1 MSFISKKFNQKIND
15 LRDSFENNKYVTHNG
30 IKGGL
35 NENELRQIIL
45 QVIPSKYK
53 ITRGV
58 IQNSNGDQSN
68 ETDLII
74 YDDEIIP
81 PFIKDEISFVP
92 VEAVKYIIESKSTLN
107 STEIKTTIE
116 KFNNHKKIGY
126 TSPTIIFS
134 FSSDA
139 TLNELLRYK
148 KYDENFFTSPAA
160 TVLCISG
167 KGYYFKE
174 TKDFFLKD
182 FISAEQF
189 IKESPQLSDLTNKLT
204 IFEHVLD
211 SIKIDS
217 MKMDEAHLLIN
228 AKNQIEEAKKLKGK
242 KLTINSIEYEKIKF
256 SMHRWVGIDCTTNAA
271 ELSLLS
277 GISNTLCKT
286 GIGKYLIDEK
296 SIEKKVYSLC
306 FQDMWGKIS
315 YEKFNENGIIYDFK
329 DIKIK
334 VAIHDDCNTQENS
347 IDIYFPY

>member
-58 IQNSNGDQSN
+58 IQNPNGDQSN

-92 VEAVKYIIESKSTLN
+92 VEAVKYIIESKTTLN

-139 TLNELLRYK
+139 ALNELARYK
-148 KYDENFFTSPAA
+148 KYDANFFTSPAA

-189 IKESPQLSDLTNKLT
+189 IKKSPQLSNLTDQLA
-204 IFEHVLD
+204 IFESMLCC
-211 SIKIDS
+211 IKIDS
-217 MKMDEAHLLIN
+217 MKIDEAQVLIN
-228 AKNQIEEAKKLKGK
+228 AKNQIEGAKNLSTK
-242 KLTINSIEYEKIKF
+242 KLTVNSIEYDKIKF
-256 SMHRWVGIDCTTNAA
+256 SMHRWIGVDCATNVA

-286 GIGKYLIDEK
+286 GIGKYLINDE

-306 FQDMWGKIS
+306 FEDMWGKIS
-315 YEKFNENGIIYDFK
+315 YEKFNENGIIYDMK
-329 DIKIK
+329 DIKIE
-334 VAIHDDCNTQENS
+334 VSIHAECNTQENH
-347 IDIYFPY
+347 IKIFFPY